1 LFSALSAV
9 LSQISIPIGVVPI
22 NLTHVSIFLAA
33 GLLGANLGVCSQIIF
48 VLMGAVGIPVFS
60 GFSSGLGII
69 FGPAGGFIFG
79 YIGCVYV
86 TGLIIDRFGRSI
98 TILALAMYAGWFVTY
113 LLGILWFVYYT
124 KTSFFAAL
132 PVCLFPFIPG
142 DFLKTVLSV
151 TLINRLRPVLRN

>member
-1 LFSALSAV
+1 M